1 MKKIRDDGKA
11 LKYVTIVPED
21 YSESK
26 SYPLIILL
34 HGYGSTMH
42 DLASLAPEIDP
53 HNFVYICPN
62 APHPISLRPGLI
74 GYAWARLDST
84 HIQQDKNLTNKLFNL
99 FLEEVLAKYHPVSGQ
114 ILIGGFSQGAM
125 VSYRIGLPNP
135 DLFAGIIALSG
146 RIDDMTEI
154 NADLPIESR
163 AQKIFISHGVTDPLI
178 SIGEARQSLAFLKN
192 HGYNPNYFE
201 YDIAHE
207 ITPEVLANLVPW
219 IKQIL
224 P

>member
-1 MKKIRDDGKA
+1 M
-11 LKYVTIVPED
+11 
-21 YSESK
+21 
-26 SYPLIILL
+26 
-34 HGYGSTMH
+34 
-42 DLASLAPEIDP
+42 
-53 HNFVYICPN
+53 
-62 APHPISLRPGLI
+62 
-74 GYAWARLDST
+74 
-84 HIQQDKNLTNKLFNL
+84 
-99 FLEEVLAKYHPVSGQ
+99 
-114 ILIGGFSQGAM
+114 IGGFSQGAM